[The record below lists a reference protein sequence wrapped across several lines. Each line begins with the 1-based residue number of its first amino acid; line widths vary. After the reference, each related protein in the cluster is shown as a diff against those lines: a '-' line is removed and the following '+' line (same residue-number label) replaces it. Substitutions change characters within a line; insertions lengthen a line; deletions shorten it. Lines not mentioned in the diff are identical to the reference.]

1 MYWDNMKSGFSASG
15 RALLASSVFLS
26 ALGGQTVT
34 ISGFVDGSIAIPTAS
49 PINPRFSLDVAEID
63 FEKQIDEGISLRV
76 DVDILIDSAELEQA
90 YVSFWGISFG
100 KFNAPIG
107 FEMIDAPDMYQFSHS
122 LVFDYALPLNLTGIS
137 YSRDFTQDIQFIG
150 YVVNSDDIGPN
161 LGDNPILGGRLGYG
175 GIAGVEA
182 GLSAIFKGGLSA
194 IFKGDGENIIDF
206 DATITRMEKVTIGL
220 EVNQG
225 GFGPGELGYL
235 LMVNWTSGRFGVTF
249 RQDQLGEAGTTTIS
263 PSFSI
268 AEGALILFE
277 YRSGTDIDL
286 KSLSQAALEMTFT
299 F

>member
-26 ALGGQTVT
+26 PLGGQTVT
-34 ISGFVDGSIAIPTAS
+34 ISGFVDGSITIPTTS

-63 FEKQIDEGISLRV
+63 LEKQIDAGISLRV

-161 LGDNPILGGRLGYG
+161 LGDNPILGGRLGYR

-182 GLSAIFKGGLSA
+182 GLSAIFKG
-194 IFKGDGENIIDF
+194 DGESTIDF
-206 DATITRMEKVTIGL
+206 DATITRIENVTIGL
-220 EVNQG
+220 EVNRG
-225 GFGPGELGYL
+225 GYGPGEMGYL
-235 LMVNWTSGRFGVTF
+235 LMVNWTTGRFGLTF
-249 RQDQLGEAGTTTIS
+249 RQDQLGKAGTTTIS

-286 KSLSQAALEMTFT
+286 KPLSQAALEITFT